1 MITTNLCQM
10 LGIRYPIFQGG
21 MAWAADA
28 NLAAAVSNAGGLGII
43 GAMSANAAW
52 LKKEIAKL
60 RELTDKPFAVNI
72 MLMSPFADEVA
83 LTVIEE
89 NVPIVTTGAGNPAKY
104 MPAWIKAGIK
114 VIPVVPSVGVARYV
128 EKRGATAVI
137 TEGGEAGGHIGDL
150 TTMVLTPQVCDA
162 VKIPVIAAGGIAD
175 GRGVAAAFMLGAC
188 GVQMG
193 TRFLTATECTIHA
206 NYKKKVIDTNDIDT
220 IATGRRLGHPVRS
233 IKTPFSMSFAKMEYD
248 STLTNAEVEAKG
260 AGALR
265 IAVQD
270 GNDTLGCFMA
280 GQCAALVKSEMP
292 AAQIIEE
299 VFSQAES
306 LLSRACQWIN

>member
-1 MITTNLCQM
+1 
-10 LGIRYPIFQGG
+10 
-21 MAWAADA
+21 
-28 NLAAAVSNAGGLGII
+28 
-43 GAMSANAAW
+43 
-52 LKKEIAKL
+52 
-60 RELTDKPFAVNI
+60 NI
-72 MLMSPFADEVA
+72 MLMSPFADDIA
-83 LTVIEE
+83 LTVIQEK
-89 NVPIVTTGAGNPAKY
+89 VPIVTTGAGNPAKY
-104 MPAWIKAGIK
+104 MPDWIKAGIK
-114 VIPVVPSVGVARYV
+114 IIPVVPSVGIARYL
-128 EKRGATAVI
+128 EKRGAVAVI

-193 TRFLTATECTIHA
+193 TRFLTATECTIHP
-206 NYKKKVIDTNDIDT
+206 NYKKKVIATNDIDT

-248 STLTNAEVEAKG
+248 ATLSNAEVEAKG
-260 AGALR
+260 SGALR

-270 GNDTLGCFMA
+270 GDNTLGCFMA

-306 LLSRACQWIN
+306 ILSRACQWIH